1 MVKQKERG
9 VKINSKLVKSGLNL
23 GDIMRQAAEKVKGI
37 GGGHKIAAG
46 ASIPSNKINEF
57 LDEAGFRFLS

>member
-1 MVKQKERG
+1 
-9 VKINSKLVKSGLNL
+9 
-23 GDIMRQAAEKVKGI
+23 MRQAAEKVKGI

-46 ASIPSNKINEF
+46 ASIPDNKINEF